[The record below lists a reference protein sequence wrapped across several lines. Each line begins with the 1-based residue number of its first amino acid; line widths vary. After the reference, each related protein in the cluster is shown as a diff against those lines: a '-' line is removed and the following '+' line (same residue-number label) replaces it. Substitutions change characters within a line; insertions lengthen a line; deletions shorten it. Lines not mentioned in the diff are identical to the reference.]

1 MKDSDLLEQNH
12 RNTTALAFSD
22 FGTKFCE
29 QSFYVSP
36 LNVSAGRARK
46 DQFKSALVLPLHA
59 AMVLRRGT
67 DVSGGSSDG
76 YRLRRP
82 PFFSLRGLRGGLGR
96 QGAEAHETCL
106 PMAASDPLLSFTW
119 TRPTTELPRFNSGC
133 ARKAAQSAHFYVE
146 RLSSGI

>member
-22 FGTKFCE
+22 FGTKLCE

-67 DVSGGSSDG
+67 DVSGESSDG
-76 YRLRRP
+76 YRLCRP
-82 PFFSLRGLRGGLGR
+82 PPLFRCEDYPEASAGSVVSLWTGWPMGCFRPH
-96 QGAEAHETCL
+96 AAAHSCDQTV
-106 PMAASDPLLSFTW
+106 PKQPSASID
-119 TRPTTELPRFNSGC
+119 
-133 ARKAAQSAHFYVE
+133 
-146 RLSSGI
+146 